1 MKKFFFVSLLLLA
14 AAAQSQ
20 PLIPFG
26 QHLPQYYWWDTNWC
40 DYPYYQYPLAR
51 NYFFQVVDSS
61 TSSFYTDSP
70 MYTGRGCHTTE
81 PLQVIGIAA
90 GVYFYGCYVPMNDGS
105 MECWTIDTTMA
116 GRLPEYYRLYQKNG
130 DNYELKAEVRWDT
143 ATPSYRIELK
153 GRDST
158 SCVYPVYEAYFNKPV
173 LVHDTF
179 FVGGTHW
186 NNTQIGN
193 DPEHDF
199 TQMPWTLYYLY
210 YERIHTGYASVYCH
224 DYYLRDINWYGKN
237 YSIHKALAPSQFHYP
252 IPNGQLTDTNVIV
265 FHPSENLGAL
275 PFMQQFYAFFAI
287 LDTSYVYMPE
297 VDSCLPPTDFRVE
310 SVDTGGAVLTWAADT
325 AVQWQL
331 ELLADTA
338 DADTVLTPCPIN
350 YAVLE
355 GLDTAQWYTARVRTV
370 CDSSNYSPWSD
381 TVRFYVP
388 GDTAAGQGEE
398 PTGFGTP
405 VDRYTYLMPNPA
417 SDKVL
422 VASSFQLR
430 KVELFDAAGHLLKSY
445 AVTGVVTE
453 LSLSAYP
460 SGTYFV
466 RITTPSGVATKRL
479 VKR

>member
-1 MKKFFFVSLLLLA
+1 M
-14 AAAQSQ
+14 
-20 PLIPFG
+20 
-26 QHLPQYYWWDTNWC
+26 
-40 DYPYYQYPLAR
+40 
-51 NYFFQVVDSS
+51 
-61 TSSFYTDSP
+61 
-70 MYTGRGCHTTE
+70 
-81 PLQVIGIAA
+81 
-90 GVYFYGCYVPMNDGS
+90 
-105 MECWTIDTTMA
+105 
-116 GRLPEYYRLYQKNG
+116 PEYYRLYQKNG

-224 DYYLRDINWYGKN
+224 DVYLRDINWYGKN

-252 IPNGQLTDTNVIV
+252 IPSGQLTDTNVIV

-297 VDSCLPPTDFRVE
+297 VDSCIPPTGFRVE

-338 DADTVLTPCPIN
+338 DADTVLTSCPIN

-370 CDSSNYSPWSD
+370 CDSGNYSPWSD

-398 PTGFGTP
+398 PTSIGTP

-445 AVTGVVTE
+445 AATGVVTE

-466 RITTPSGVATKRL
+466 RITTPSGIATKRL
-479 VKR
+479 VKD

>member
-26 QHLPQYYWWDTNWC
+26 QHLPHYYWWDTNWY
-40 DYPYYQYPLAR
+40 DYPYYHYPIAQNMFSPAVPLGHMTTLDP
-51 NYFFQVVDSS
+51 FTDQVAYV
-61 TSSFYTDSP
+61 
-70 MYTGRGCHTTE
+70 GRGCYTPE

-90 GVYFYGCYVPMNDGS
+90 GVYFICVYDFDSDGINN
-105 MECWTIDTTMA
+105 ECWTIDTTMA
-116 GRLPEYYRLYQKNG
+116 GRLPEYYRLYQKDG
-130 DNYELKAEVRWDT
+130 KLYELMAEVRWDT
-143 ATPSYRIELK
+143 ATPSYQIELK

-158 SCVYPVYEAYFNKPV
+158 SCVYPVYEAYFNNPV

-186 NNTQIGN
+186 NNTYIGD
-193 DPEHDF
+193 DPEHDY
-199 TQMPWTLYYLY
+199 TQIPYQPYYLS
-210 YERIHTGYASVYCH
+210 YEHIHTGYASAYVV
-224 DYYLRDINWYGKN
+224 DEQLNLINWYGKN
-237 YSIHKALAPSQFHYP
+237 YGIVKYLLPYDYHFPMSSLLPYAH
-252 IPNGQLTDTNVIV
+252 DTNTIE
-265 FHPSENLGAL
+265 FRPSLRR
-275 PFMQQFYAFFAI
+275 FYAFFAI
-287 LDTSYVYMPE
+287 FDTSYVYMPE
-297 VDSCLPPTDFRVE
+297 VDSCLPPTGFRVE

-370 CDSSNYSPWSD
+370 CDSGNYSPWSD

-398 PTGFGTP
+398 PTSIGTP

-466 RITTPSGVATKRL
+466 RITTPSGIATKRL